1 MNVTKDVLSIEL
13 LLTRYLYLPVLGKCR
28 FNHSF
33 DLSEGTKFTASAQPL
48 RIERK
53 DEEGTR
59 YNISEYIDV
68 EIDFDAMK
76 MQTTFRKYWIGGLV
90 EAEAIKCDF
99 ELTGYNKE
107 PADVEEAVGYT
118 VATSD
123 ITGDGI
129 IKQKG
134 AN

>member
-1 MNVTKDVLSIEL
+1 MTY
-13 LLTRYLYLPVLGKCR
+13 RG
-28 FNHSF
+28 
-33 DLSEGTKFTASAQPL
+33 GTKFTASAQPL

-59 YNISEYIDV
+59 YNISEYIDA

-76 MQTTFRKYWIGGLV
+76 LKTTFRKYWIGGLV
-90 EAEAIKCDF
+90 EAEEIKCDF
-99 ELTGYNKE
+99 ELTGYKKE